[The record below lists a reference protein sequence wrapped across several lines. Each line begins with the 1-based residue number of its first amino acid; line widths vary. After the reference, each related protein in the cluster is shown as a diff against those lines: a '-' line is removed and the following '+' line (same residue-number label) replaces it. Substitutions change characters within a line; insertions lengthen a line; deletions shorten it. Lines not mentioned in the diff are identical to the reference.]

1 MLYVVDMDV
10 GITALRANLAEWLQK
25 VREGEEVTITDH
37 GVPVA
42 RLVPVPSSDLIER
55 LTREG
60 VLGRP
65 QTLERPKAAG
75 RPRIQLPPGVS
86 VSDIVAEHRGRNP

>member
-1 MLYVVDMDV
+1 MYVVEMDV
-10 GITALRANLAEWLQK
+10 GVTALRANLAEWLQK

-37 GVPVA
+37 GLPVA

-65 QTLERPKAAG
+65 ETLTRRKAAG
-75 RPRIQLPPGVS
+75 RPRLKLTPGVS
-86 VSDIVAEHRGRNP
+86 VSDIVAEHRGRI